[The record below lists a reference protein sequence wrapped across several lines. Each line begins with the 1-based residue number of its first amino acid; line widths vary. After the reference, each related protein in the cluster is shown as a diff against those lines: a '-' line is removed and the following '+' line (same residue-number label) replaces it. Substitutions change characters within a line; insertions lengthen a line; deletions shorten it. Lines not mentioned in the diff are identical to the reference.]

1 MSLGVNEDMPV
12 LKNNRLSSGI
22 PDLDI
27 IVEGG
32 YINPGN
38 VMFIGPG
45 GVEKNALAYHFAA
58 ATPENENT
66 YIICAGHSPNDVIDK
81 ANNMGINLNRSNI
94 RFIDCYTVTLGS
106 NEIKP
111 TEKTRVVGGPSA
123 LNDLSLT
130 LNEVIAENTGKR
142 IRIIF
147 DTLSTFVL
155 YNQKD
160 SIRKFLNLIEGR
172 LKGVGTTTIY
182 LVDEGVHDKQ
192 TISLLLQGMDSVY
205 MISDDTKGEVTLT
218 VPDLDMPIP
227 IKVGPTGIVI
237 L

>member
-1 MSLGVNEDMPV
+1 MPV
-12 LKNNRLSSGI
+12 LKSNRLSTGI

-32 YINPGN
+32 YLNPGN
-38 VMFIGPG
+38 ILMVGPG
-45 GVEKNALAYHFAA
+45 SIEKNAFAYHFAA
-58 ATPENENT
+58 AAPQNENT
-66 YIICAGHSPNDVIDK
+66 YIVCAGHSPNDVMEK
-81 ANNMGINLNRSNI
+81 ANSIGINLNRDNI
-94 RFIDCYTVTLGS
+94 KFIDCYTVTLGS
-106 NEIKP
+106 NEVKP

-123 LNDLSLT
+123 LNDLSLA
-130 LNEVIAENTGKR
+130 LNEVIAENTGKK
-142 IRIIF
+142 IRIVF

-172 LKGVGTTTIY
+172 LKGVGATTLY

-205 MISDDTKGEVTLT
+205 MIADSGSGRVTLT
-218 VPDLDMPIP
+218 VPDLEMPIP
-227 IKVGPTGIVI
+227 IRVGPTGVVI

>member
-1 MSLGVNEDMPV
+1 MSLGVNEEMPV

-32 YINPGN
+32 YLNPGN
-38 VMFIGPG
+38 VMMMGPG
-45 GVEKNALAYHFAA
+45 GIEKNALAYHFAA
-58 ATPENENT
+58 AAPQTENA
-66 YIICAGHSPNDVIDK
+66 YIICAGHSPNDVKDK
-81 ANNMGINLNRSNI
+81 ANSIGINLNKDNI
-94 RFIDCYTVTLGS
+94 KFIDCYTVTLGS
-106 NEIKP
+106 SEVKP
-111 TEKTRVVGGPSA
+111 TEKIRVVGGPSA

-130 LNEVIAENTGKR
+130 INEVIAENTGKK

-172 LKGVGTTTIY
+172 LKGVGATTIY

-205 MISDDTKGEVTLT
+205 MISDNSSGRVTLT
-218 VPDLDMPIP
+218 VPDLDMLIP
-227 IKVGPTGIVI
+227 IKVGPTGVVI